1 MNFSRYN
8 VVAITGAGLSEESG
22 IPTYRGA
29 NGIYTTIE
37 KELGE
42 PIEKIISAHTAKH
55 RPELFWR
62 YWWSIYSKIHSCE
75 PNSAHH
81 LLRQISIESKSF
93 VEITQNIDGYSVLA
107 GIDESQIIELH
118 GTANTY
124 SCIRCGKL
132 SQLTNVQSGVPKC
145 PTCIDTPKSILRPR
159 IVMFGECIKSK
170 KYKSAISASA
180 RADVL
185 LVIGTELHFSYL
197 VDFLMAARRNNALI
211 IFINPVSFDHI
222 KELDQQYYIRSIYD
236 VVNIEE
242 KASIGLKQIMDE
254 PLSQRPFSAS
264 ESLI

>member
-62 YWWSIYSKIHSCE
+62 YWWSIYSKIKSCE
-75 PNSAHH
+75 PNEAHR
-81 LLRQISIESKSF
+81 LLKKISNQSKSF

-107 GIDESQIIELH
+107 GIDEKHVIELH

-124 SCIRCGKL
+124 SCIRCG
-132 SQLTNVQSGVPKC
+132 QLCQLNNEQSGVPKC
-145 PTCIDTPKSILRPR
+145 STCIDTPKSILRPR
-159 IVMFGECIKSK
+159 IVMFGESIKSK
-170 KYKSAISASA
+170 NYKSAISASSK
-180 RADVL
+180 ADVL

-197 VDFLMAARRNNALI
+197 IDFLMAARRNNALI

-236 VVNIEE
+236 VINIEQT
-242 KASIGLKQIMDE
+242 ASIGLRQLLDE
-254 PLSQRPFSAS
+254 QLPPRPVSAS